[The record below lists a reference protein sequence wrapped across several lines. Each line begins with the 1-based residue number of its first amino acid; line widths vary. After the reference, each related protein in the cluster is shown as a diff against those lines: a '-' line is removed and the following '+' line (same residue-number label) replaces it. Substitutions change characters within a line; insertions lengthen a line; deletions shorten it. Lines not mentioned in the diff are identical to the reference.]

1 VPPDAD
7 SAEPPGALRAV
18 LTGSA
23 ASPWPVDGCGCV
35 ACRARGT
42 RTAPA
47 GFRVGPVLVGRGT
60 VTSSEGTLA
69 LTAGERFETAGVR
82 LAALPGAAGAPPV
95 VVAGWHDPAP
105 RTLLWAEGAGELPA
119 ATVEA
124 MAGAGLDVVA
134 LDLPGPGGRSDPREL
149 AHALARLRAVDAV
162 AAGADVVALGLT
174 HDLHPGVLA
183 ERLARWGVRTAA
195 DGTALPASGPPR
207 PDPART
213 LVLGPASSGK
223 SVLAEDLLAAEPA
236 VVYAATGRRPDPG
249 DEAWARRVA
258 AHRDRRPPWWATEE
272 TADLVALLGRGG
284 PPMLVD
290 ALGTWVAAV
299 MDAAGAWDDA
309 PGWREEVEGA
319 VDAVVAAW
327 RQTRRRV
334 VAVGEEVGWGVVPAD
349 RGVTAFREV
358 LGGLS
363 QRLAAQSEQV
373 LLVVAGRAVE
383 LGTAQ

>member
-7 SAEPPGALRAV
+7 SADATGAVPAV
-18 LTGSA
+18 LTGTA
-23 ASPWPVDGCGCV
+23 ATPWPVAGCGCV
-35 ACRARGT
+35 ACRGT
-42 RTAPA
+42 AAAPA
-47 GFRVGPVLVGRGT
+47 GLRIGPVLVSGGS
-60 VTSSEGTLA
+60 VTASEGSRS
-69 LTAGERFETAGVR
+69 LTAGERFETGGVR
-82 LAALPGAAGAPPV
+82 LAALPGPAGAPPA
-95 VVAGWHDPAP
+95 VVAGWHDPVP
-105 RTLLWAEGAGELPA
+105 RTLLWAEGPGELPA

-124 MAGAGLDVVA
+124 LAGAGLDVVA
-134 LDLPGPGGRSDPREL
+134 LDLRRAAGAPDPRTL

-162 AAGADVVALGLT
+162 AAGADVLALGLT

-183 ERLARWGVRTAA
+183 ERLARWGARTAA
-195 DGTALPASGPPR
+195 DGTALPGSSPSR
-207 PDPART
+207 PDRART

-258 AHRDRRPPWWATEE
+258 AHRERRPPWWVTEE

-383 LGTAQ
+383 LGTTR